1 MKYTRTNLS
10 QQKTKVTMDELEVD
24 YDKNVT
30 DLYSSISDSNWDQAI
45 VEVKERPEEARTW
58 VVRYHPNSD
67 SIMWRFLP
75 LHSACAK
82 QPPENVLNA
91 LVHAYRK
98 GAQCRDDQGMLPLH
112 YASGN
117 QASLEVIR
125 LLLLANPEGASI
137 ADPHGMLP
145 LHYLAQWGPSTIQVL
160 EVMLFANRDAPFA
173 KDNEGSTPLDLARY
187 GEYPERDEVVEI
199 LKEFQ
204 MEAKNQSNRNN
215 NQPSPRSRKAVT
227 NDENRGGVGDAN
239 ANAHKDPIQ
248 RLQEAT
254 AAQEKK
260 REEYMGMNEG
270 HGEQR
275 DDESVLGALPRIA
288 LSNAVTYTSSFQ
300 DESSL
305 SKNSRRTGANGGISG
320 SGSSS
325 GDIDQP
331 IDAQTDAKKMVA
343 DLKAEVERLRS
354 EAALAE
360 AEAEKTISEER
371 AKMQNALDEMKANLA
386 KCVGETKESRSVLSE
401 KEDYG
406 KLVESRLEDKE
417 NELKSAMKKNETL
430 RKDLDT
436 IKKNIAA
443 YKTKTHKLDDH
454 LTTLSKTMEGMMKEQ
469 QQIMQASIRHE
480 QHMKKVSMVRQQKM
494 QELIDQEV
502 QFAKLTLE
510 KQKQN
515 ELGSEEMVNEAM
527 EKQKHLMAAVAS
539 VLAESR
545 QH

>member
-1 MKYTRTNLS
+1 
-10 QQKTKVTMDELEVD
+10 MDELEVD

-30 DLYSSISDSNWDQAI
+30 ELYSSISDSNWDQAI

-75 LHSACAK
+75 IHSACAK
-82 QPPENVLNA
+82 QPPENILNA

-98 GAQCRDDQGMLPLH
+98 GAQCCDDQGMLPLH

-125 LLLLANPEGASI
+125 LLLLANPDGASI

-199 LKEFQ
+199 LEQFQ
-204 MEAKNQSNRNN
+204 LEANN
-215 NQPSPRSRKAVT
+215 NHNEPSPMGRKAST
-227 NDENRGGVGDAN
+227 NNENKGRAGDAN
-239 ANAHKDPIQ
+239 APKDPIQ
-248 RLQEAT
+248 RLQEAS

-260 REEYMGMNEG
+260 REEYMSMSEG
-270 HGEQR
+270 YGEQR

-288 LSNAVTYTSSFQ
+288 LSNAVTYTSSLQ
-300 DESSL
+300 EESSL
-305 SKNSRRTGANGGISG
+305 SRSRLSGANVGMSG
-320 SGSSS
+320 SGSGTG
-325 GDIDQP
+325 GDNDTP
-331 IDAQTDAKKMVA
+331 LDPQTDAKKMVA

-354 EAALAE
+354 EAKLAE
-360 AEAEKTISEER
+360 AEAEKTITEER

-430 RKDLDT
+430 RRDLDT
-436 IKKNIAA
+436 IKKNITA

-469 QQIMQASIRHE
+469 EQIMQASIRHE
-480 QHMKKVSMVRQQKM
+480 QHMKKVAMVRQQKM

-527 EKQKHLMAAVAS
+527 EKQRHLMAAVAS

>member
-1 MKYTRTNLS
+1 
-10 QQKTKVTMDELEVD
+10 MDELEVD
-24 YDKNVT
+24 FDKNVT

-45 VEVKERPEEARTW
+45 IEVQKRPEEARTW
-58 VVRYHPNSD
+58 VVRFHPNSD

-75 LHSACAK
+75 IHSACAK
-82 QPPENVLNA
+82 QPPENVLNS

-112 YASGN
+112 YACGN

-125 LLLLANPEGASI
+125 LLLLSNPEGASI

-187 GEYPERDEVVEI
+187 GEYPERDDVVETLEQFLI
-199 LKEFQ
+199 ESS
-204 MEAKNQSNRNN
+204 ERNQS
-215 NQPSPRSRKAVT
+215 PRKKEKKESM
-227 NDENRGGVGDAN
+227 NDKGD
-239 ANAHKDPIQ
+239 DPVR
-248 RLQEAT
+248 RLQEAS

-260 REEYMGMNEG
+260 REEYMREDSRNSD
-270 HGEQR
+270 QR
-275 DDESVLGALPRIA
+275 DDESVLGALPRITI
-288 LSNAVTYTSSFQ
+288 SNAGTF
-300 DESSL
+300 
-305 SKNSRRTGANGGISG
+305 
-320 SGSSS
+320 SSS
-325 GDIDQP
+325 IQEDNSPYGSRSLKRTVSNDDGTFDP
-331 IDAQTDAKKMVA
+331 NADAKKMVA

-386 KCVGETKESRSVLSE
+386 KCVGETRESRSILSD

-406 KLVESRLEDKE
+406 KLIESRLEDKE
-417 NELKSAMKKNETL
+417 NELKSAMKKNENL

-436 IKKNIAA
+436 IKKNIGA
-443 YKTKTHKLDDH
+443 YKSKTSKLDEH

-469 QQIMQASIRHE
+469 EQIMQASIRHE
-480 QHMKKVSMVRQQKM
+480 QHMKKVAMVRQQKM

-515 ELGSEEMVNEAM
+515 ELGSEEMINEAM
-527 EKQKHLMAAVAS
+527 EKQKNLMAAVAS